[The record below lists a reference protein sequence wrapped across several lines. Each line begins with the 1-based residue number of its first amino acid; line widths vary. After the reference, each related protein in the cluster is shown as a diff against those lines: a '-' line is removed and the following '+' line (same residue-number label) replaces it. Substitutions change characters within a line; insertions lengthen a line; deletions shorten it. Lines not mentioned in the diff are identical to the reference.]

1 MDNLFQTGIRPAID
15 DYLLEL
21 SKEKR
26 DYGDYWSASSA
37 GYCMRKVIFDRMGV
51 DKVEENPRKQRVFT
65 AGHIFH
71 QWIQEI
77 TKNTGQSVAQE
88 LELIDDTL
96 MIKGHIDDL
105 IKVSYDESG
114 EPARAGDEIRS
125 QHLILYDYKTQ
136 NSRAFSYKRPE
147 MSHFHKMQLGTYL
160 HMLKNYKGENLNLP
174 DKAMESDKIAKRIKQ
189 INSVTEARILKIS
202 KDDLRMSEEQLMYT
216 PELEQQ
222 VVDYWQTINGYWT
235 MKQLPDCTCAEN
247 EGGFMAKPEYND
259 YYYHGEPCSMEWY
272 KLWKEKQDEIQDD
285 TN

>member
-1 MDNLFQTGIRPAID
+1 MDNLFQTGIRPVID
-15 DYLLEL
+15 EYLLNL

-77 TKNTGQSVAQE
+77 TQATGQSIAQE
-88 LELIDDTL
+88 LELINDNL
-96 MIKGHIDDL
+96 MVKGHIDDL
-105 IKVSYDESG
+105 IKTENG
-114 EPARAGDEIRS
+114 
-125 QHLILYDYKTQ
+125 LILYDYKTQ
-136 NSRAFSYKRPE
+136 NSRAFSYKRPS

-160 HMLKNYKGENLNLP
+160 YMLKQTWYKVN
-174 DKAMESDKIAKRIKQ
+174 
-189 INSVTEARILKIS
+189 EARILKLS

-216 PELEQQ
+216 PDLEKQ
-222 VVDYWQTINGYWT
+222 VVEYWSTINGYWKNKT
-235 MKQLPDCTCAEN
+235 MPACTCAEY

-259 YYYHGEPCSMEWY
+259 YYYHGEPCSIEWY
-272 KLWKEKQDEIQDD
+272 RLWKEKNNEIQDD